1 MQKPEREPMMTDQK
15 NECCRICTSP
25 QAICIAEVIPS
36 EYKPNPPP
44 PRSKCLHRTMR
55 NPKVCNKQ
63 TNKII
68 IVKSILRKWKG
79 RGPAVPSL
87 ALI

>member
-44 PRSKCLHRTMR
+44 IQNAFTGL
-55 NPKVCNKQ
+55 
-63 TNKII
+63 
-68 IVKSILRKWKG
+68 
-79 RGPAVPSL
+79 
-87 ALI
+87 